1 MLEEAGRGNDLDQK
15 LTARW
20 STLLTDEEEDAMQD
34 HPQIT
39 AFREAAR
46 ILGADRYWHHDSPE
60 ERVELLRALR
70 DVLTEVCFQLDAHR
84 VLPRAVLQ
92 ICQDLAAPGI
102 RDVPA
107 APSAGFLLVS
117 YLDARIE
124 QLIADSNDS
133 GNTGAEGSRGY

>member
-1 MLEEAGRGNDLDQK
+1 
-15 LTARW
+15 
-20 STLLTDEEEDAMQD
+20 MQD

-46 ILGADRYWHHDSPE
+46 ILGADRYWHHGSTGE
-60 ERVELLRALR
+60 QVELLRALR
-70 DVLTEVCFQLDAHR
+70 DVLTEVCFQVDAHR

-107 APSAGFLLVS
+107 PPSAGFVLVS

-124 QLIADSNDS
+124 QLIADSNGS

>member
-1 MLEEAGRGNDLDQK
+1 
-15 LTARW
+15 
-20 STLLTDEEEDAMQD
+20 MQD

-46 ILGADRYWHHDSPE
+46 ILAADRYWHHGSTGE
-60 ERVELLRALR
+60 QVEVLRALR

-107 APSAGFLLVS
+107 PPSAGFVLVS